1 MSALNSYAHSY
12 YPVPKTKRVYMAV
25 HHRTFGE
32 NFVIHTYS
40 WDRSPT
46 RCESWQLA
54 VGGAKTASIDRT
66 LRRKSP
72 IALVCMIGPR
82 TACLASAK
90 CMLFL
95 CTKTVT
101 EARSC
106 TCSTASSL
114 VMLDNRFVCG
124 RRIWNLL
131 MLHHLTFLLVF
142 PFHSHSSTHRARRPA
157 CQSQPRPPRSLK
169 RHVPEQPDV

>member
-1 MSALNSYAHSY
+1 
-12 YPVPKTKRVYMAV
+12 MAV

-106 TCSTASSL
+106 TGSTASSL
-114 VMLDNRFVCG
+114 VMFDNSFVCG

-131 MLHHLTFLLVF
+131 MLHHVTFLLVF
-142 PFHSHSSTHRARRPA
+142 PFHSSFLNPPRTPPCMPITTASSQVIEA
-157 CQSQPRPPRSLK
+157 PRPGAAGCMT
-169 RHVPEQPDV
+169 RHPPCSATN